1 MPDVVNKVGLENC
14 TTQMEQLM
22 SVKSLLMT
30 VDEL

>member
-1 MPDVVNKVGLENC
+1 MPDVINKVNLENR

-22 SVKSLLMT
+22 SVKSLLMA